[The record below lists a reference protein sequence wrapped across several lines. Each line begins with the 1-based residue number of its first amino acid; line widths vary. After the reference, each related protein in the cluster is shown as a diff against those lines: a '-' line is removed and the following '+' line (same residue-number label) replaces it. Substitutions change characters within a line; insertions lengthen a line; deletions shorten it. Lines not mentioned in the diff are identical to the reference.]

1 MSDIMP
7 NGTNPKADWTDDDWS
22 IFETWI
28 RGVLHSTDTQ
38 ITFTKKDG
46 TERVM
51 RCTLDPEL
59 LPPAP
64 VLAEGKVPRKESTTA
79 IRVYDLDLKEWRSF
93 TTKSVKSIT
102 FSFAAASPFPTGPKP

>member
-7 NGTNPKADWTDDDWS
+7 NGPNPKADWTDEDWS

-28 RGVLHSTDTQ
+28 RGVLHTNDTQ

-59 LPPAP
+59 LPPALP
-64 VLAEGKVPRKESTTA
+64 IVEGKVPRKESTTA
-79 IRVYDLDLKEWRSF
+79 IRVYDLDLSEWRSF
-93 TTKSVKSIT
+93 TIKSVKNIT
-102 FSFAAASPFPTGPKP
+102 FSLGAASPFPTGTKP